1 MLSPPLP
8 PLPHKMPPS
17 PPGCPTGPLA
27 PSAPSP
33 TSGRPSSVWVGA
45 FTAFSRFCCALAI
58 SALAYEPPP
67 ALSSWTNRS

>member
-1 MLSPPLP
+1 
-8 PLPHKMPPS
+8 MPPS